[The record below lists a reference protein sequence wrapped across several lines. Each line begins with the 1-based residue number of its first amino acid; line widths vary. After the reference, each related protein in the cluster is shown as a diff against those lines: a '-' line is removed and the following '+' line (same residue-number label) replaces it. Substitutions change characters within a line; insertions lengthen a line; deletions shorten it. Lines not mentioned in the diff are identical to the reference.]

1 MDMENPVNY
10 MTGTETQYMEE
21 TVRCQPAN
29 MAKCYYDMAD
39 VALEKATRFFYIA
52 EASAAYSGVQRM
64 EYLKRVQEQPM
75 DEAEEKL
82 WFKDYVQKKQ
92 LFEDATLKEVWA
104 MTVKA
109 KRKAEEGI
117 QGDKPNFRFY
127 ALGEDMAEL
136 IRSQILQKV
145 REAVQYWTHDK
156 QQLARKKGQH
166 TENSFTVNDY
176 RHVVKQMGQPMDY
189 VKYSEK
195 RKEWRSNNPEQKL
208 ARSNSRKSIPFATME
223 KARDNEKTELDN
235 DEAVQVSQGGTAGVA
250 AASKP
255 ESGSDTEE
263 DDEAI
268 QAILNKKKHKKR
280 QTDSSLD
287 TKPAAKK
294 RKN

>member
-1 MDMENPVNY
+1 M
-10 MTGTETQYMEE
+10 
-21 TVRCQPAN
+21 
-29 MAKCYYDMAD
+29 YDMVD

-75 DEAEEKL
+75 GEAGEKL

-92 LFEDATLKEVWA
+92 LFEDTLKQVWA

-117 QGDKPNFRFY
+117 KGEKPNFRFY
-127 ALGEDMAEL
+127 ALGEDKAIV

-156 QQLARKKGQH
+156 QQLASRKKDQP

-176 RHVVKQMGQPMDY
+176 RHVVKQMGQDPL
-189 VKYSEK
+189 KYSEK
-195 RKEWRSNNPEQKL
+195 RNEWRSSNPEQKL
-208 ARSNSRKSIPFATME
+208 ARSKSRKSIPFATME
-223 KARDNEKTELDN
+223 KARDKESDDKEKAEKTELDN
-235 DEAVQVSQGGTAGVA
+235 DEAVQVSQGGTDGVA

-255 ESGSDTEE
+255 ESGSDTEV
-263 DDEAI
+263 DDDAI
-268 QAILNKKKHKKR
+268 QATLNKNKLKKR
-280 QTDSSLD
+280 RSIANDEDDNGEDSSLD
-287 TKPAAKK
+287 RKPAAKK
-294 RKN
+294 QRNQH

>member
-1 MDMENPVNY
+1 
-10 MTGTETQYMEE
+10 
-21 TVRCQPAN
+21 
-29 MAKCYYDMAD
+29 

-92 LFEDATLKEVWA
+92 LFEDETLKQVWA

-263 DDEAI
+263 DDDVI